1 MHVLC
6 SRGAAD
12 RGAGSQT
19 GGGALAAASARAH
32 PHIPRRR
39 KSTRPLRASGGNAS
53 PSAAMRSVSYRDA
66 TTDACGTLGAAAIAS
81 LGSFFF
87 QDGAFDRAWMDIDA
101 ELAVD

>member
-12 RGAGSQT
+12 RGASPQSD
-19 GGGALAAASARAH
+19 GGALAATSARAH

-39 KSTRPLRASGGNAS
+39 KSTRPLRASSGNAS
-53 PSAAMRSVSYRDA
+53 PSAAMRSVSYLDA
-66 TTDACGTLGAAAIAS
+66 MTDACGAMGAAAPVS

-87 QDGAFDRAWMDIDA
+87 QDGALDCARMDLEA
-101 ELAVD
+101 EFALD